1 MNQKPNMNI
10 DFSKISFKT
19 NWASATTIVTL
30 LIGVITLYMTN
41 NSLKG
46 QIEGLSKSNEALTKS
61 VGTLG
66 ESVSALKGAQ
76 DVTSKAIS
84 LFMEN
89 PPQELKYRLDRLE
102 GMMNGRGEPIKVNT
116 TTKPFNN
123 STPH

>member
-1 MNQKPNMNI
+1 MNL
-10 DFSKISFKT
+10 DFSKIKFQT

-30 LIGVITLYMTN
+30 LIAVITLYMNN

-46 QIEGLSKSNEALTKS
+46 TVEGLKASNESLTKS

-76 DVTSKAIS
+76 DVTSKAIQ

-89 PPQELKYRLDRLE
+89 PPNELKFRLE
-102 GMMNGRGEPIKVNT
+102 RIEGILGQAAPTQPVS
-116 TTKPFNN
+116 KPFNN
-123 STPH
+123 AVPK